1 MSDGR
6 PALLELRGVDKVYD
20 DVQVLDDI
28 NLSIDEQEF
37 ITVVGPSGSGKTTV
51 LRLIGGFTEPSAGAI
66 LLDGEDITEAP
77 INRRPFNTVFQD
89 YALFPHL
96 TAAENIA
103 YGLRVRG
110 RARAEI
116 RDEVKKALSLVA
128 LEPFGE
134 RYPAQLSGGQRQ
146 RVALARAIICRPRLI
161 LLDEPLGALDAELR
175 RQMQTF
181 LKRLQKEIE
190 IAFLFVTHDQEEAI
204 TMADRVCVMNHGE
217 IVQTGSP
224 QEVYYRPR
232 SEYVARFFGDN
243 NLLDGV
249 LREDLHE
256 DRGTSRRRIAT
267 EVGDLLC
274 AVERQPEVTAAPAGA
289 RAKLAVRPEALRFDA
304 DAGRDAGEELATCD
318 NRLQVRVSEINFT
331 GPTSQIV
338 VRPLARPELALT
350 VKLPSQA
357 AGIRVGPGSEAVIGW
372 NAGDGRL
379 VLD

>member
-1 MSDGR
+1 MAVTA
-6 PALLELRGVDKVYD
+6 PPLVELRGVAKHYD
-20 DVQVLDDI
+20 GVQVLDDI
-28 NLSIDEQEF
+28 NLAIDDQEF

-51 LRLIGGFTEPSAGAI
+51 LRLIGGFTEPSAGAV
-66 LLDGEDITEAP
+66 LLQGQDITTAP

-110 RARAEI
+110 RPRAEI
-116 RDEVKKALSLVA
+116 RSEVERALTLVA

-146 RVALARAIICRPRLI
+146 RVALARAFICRPRLI

-181 LKRLQKEIE
+181 LKRLQREIE

-204 TMADRVCVMNHGE
+204 TMADRVCVMNNGV
-217 IVQTGSP
+217 IVQIGSP
-224 QEVYYRPR
+224 KEVYYQPG

-243 NLLDGV
+243 NILDGV
-249 LREDLHE
+249 LRDDALTAS
-256 DRGTSRRRIAT
+256 GSSTRRIAT
-267 EVGDLLC
+267 LLGDLSC
-274 AVERQPEVTAAPAGA
+274 DVGHQPELAPMTAGS
-289 RAKLAVRPEALRFDA
+289 RVKLAVRPEVIRLIAADA
-304 DAGRDAGEELATCD
+304 DAGVEPE
-318 NRLQVRVSEINFT
+318 NRLEVLVAEVNFA

-338 VRPLARPELALT
+338 VRPVAAPDLALT
-350 VKLPSQA
+350 VRLPSRA
-357 AGIRVGPGSEAVIGW
+357 AGIAAVPGAAAVIAW
-372 NAGDGRL
+372 QAGDGRL
-379 VLD
+379 VPA

>member
-1 MSDGR
+1 M
-6 PALLELRGVDKVYD
+6 LELRGVDKVYD
-20 DVQVLDDI
+20 EVQVLDRI
-28 NLSIDEQEF
+28 NLSIDDQEF

-51 LRLIGGFTEPSAGAI
+51 LRLVGGFTEPSAGAI
-66 LLDGEDITEAP
+66 LLDGKDITDAP

-89 YALFPHL
+89 YALFPHM

-110 RARAEI
+110 RPRTEI
-116 RDEVKKALSLVA
+116 RDEVTKALSLVA
-128 LEPFGE
+128 LEAFGE

-146 RVALARAIICRPRLI
+146 RVALARAIICQPRLI

-204 TMADRVCVMNHGE
+204 TMADRVCVMNHGV

-224 QEVYYRPR
+224 QEVYYRPQ

-249 LREDLHE
+249 LQAEAPE
-256 DRGTSRRRIAT
+256 DRGRCRRRITTA
-267 EVGDLLC
+267 VGDLLC
-274 AVERQPEVTAAPAGA
+274 AVDRQPEVGAAPAGTP
-289 RAKLAVRPEALRFDA
+289 AKLAVRPEAIRLDPKAGGTVWENRF
-304 DAGRDAGEELATCD
+304 E
-318 NRLQVRVSEINFT
+318 VRIDEVNFT

-338 VRPLARPELALT
+338 VRPLVRPELALT

-357 AGIRVGPGSEAVIGW
+357 AGVPAAPGSEAIIAW
-372 NAGDGRL
+372 NAGECRL